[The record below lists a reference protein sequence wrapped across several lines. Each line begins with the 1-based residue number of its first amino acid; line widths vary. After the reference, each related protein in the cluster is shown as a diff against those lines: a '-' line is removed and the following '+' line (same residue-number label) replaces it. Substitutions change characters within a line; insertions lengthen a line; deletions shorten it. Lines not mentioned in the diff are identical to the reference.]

1 MKKSVEKS
9 AKSTNK
15 VLVNKLIKK
24 DGKLNINTE
33 GNLVI
38 ENVKKIEDEIIVEKL
53 IELKKTFGF
62 LCLIKDVRAIN
73 LFEDCGFG
81 GKTLY
86 LNLKDL
92 GDREV
97 RSVNG
102 IYFYKENNYCLKMA
116 HGKLSWID
124 LWKAIDEV
132 VKLNGNN
139 EEFIIE
145 SFEVKESGRNRFYV
159 KAILK
164 DVKPVFDLENYL
176 LPGITD
182 KLFG

>member
-1 MKKSVEKS
+1 MKKSNVKNTKS
-9 AKSTNK
+9 ASK
-15 VLVNKLIKK
+15 VLVSKVIKNE
-24 DGKLNINTE
+24 GKLNINTD

-38 ENVKKIEDEIIVEKL
+38 ENVKKIEDELIIEKL
-53 IELKKTFGF
+53 IELKKAFGF
-62 LCLIKDVRAIN
+62 LCLVKDVRAIN

-102 IYFYKENNYCLKMA
+102 IYFYKENNYCLKLA

-139 EEFIIE
+139 EEFIIDA
-145 SFEVKESGRNRFYV
+145 FEVKESGRNRFYV
-159 KAILK
+159 KAVIGFK
-164 DVKPVFDLENYL
+164 EVVDVDVYAFPY
-176 LPGITD
+176 
-182 KLFG
+182 

>member
-1 MKKSVEKS
+1 MKKSNVKNVKS
-9 AKSTNK
+9 ASK
-15 VLVNKLIKK
+15 VLVSKVIKNE
-24 DGKLNINTE
+24 GKLNINTD

-38 ENVKKIEDEIIVEKL
+38 ENVKKIEEELIVEKL
-53 IELKKTFGF
+53 IELKKAFGF

-102 IYFYKENNYCLKMA
+102 IYFYKENNYCLKLA

-139 EEFIIE
+139 EEFIIDA
-145 SFEVKESGRNRFYV
+145 FEVKESGRNRFYV
-159 KAILK
+159 KAVVGFK
-164 DVKPVFDLENYL
+164 EVVDVDMDAFAY
-176 LPGITD
+176 
-182 KLFG
+182 

>member
-1 MKKSVEKS
+1 MKKSNVKNAKS
-9 AKSTNK
+9 ASK
-15 VLVNKLIKK
+15 VLVSKVIKNE
-24 DGKLNINTE
+24 GKLNINTD

-38 ENVKKIEDEIIVEKL
+38 ENVKKIEEELIVEKL
-53 IELKKTFGF
+53 IELKKAFGF

-81 GKTLY
+81 GKSLY
-86 LNLKDL
+86 LNVKDL

-102 IYFYKENNYCLKMA
+102 IYFYKENNYCLKLA

-139 EEFIIE
+139 EEFIIDA
-145 SFEVKESGRNRFYV
+145 FEVKESGRNRFYV
-159 KAILK
+159 KAVIGFK
-164 DVKPVFDLENYL
+164 EVVDVDMDAFAY
-176 LPGITD
+176 
-182 KLFG
+182 

>member
-1 MKKSVEKS
+1 MKKSVVKS

-38 ENVKKIEDEIIVEKL
+38 ENVKKIEDELIVEKL
-53 IELKKTFGF
+53 IELKKAFGF

-73 LFEDCGFG
+73 LFENCGFG

-86 LNLKDL
+86 LNLKDKSV
-92 GDREV
+92 REID
-97 RSVNG
+97 SVNG
-102 IYFYKENNYCLKMA
+102 IYFYKENNYCLKLA

-124 LWKAIDEV
+124 LWKAIDEL
-132 VKLNGNN
+132 VKLNGNS
-139 EEFIIE
+139 EEFIIDAL
-145 SFEVKESGRNRFYV
+145 EVKESGRNKFYV
-159 KAILK
+159 KAVIGFK
-164 DVKPVFDLENYL
+164 EVVDVDTYA
-176 LPGITD
+176 LPY
-182 KLFG
+182 

>member
-1 MKKSVEKS
+1 MKNSNKKNS

-15 VLVNKLIKK
+15 VIVNKVIKSV
-24 DGKLNINTE
+24 GKLNVDAK

-38 ENVKKIEDEIIVEKL
+38 ENVKKIEDELIVEKL
-53 IELKKTFGF
+53 IELKKAFGF

-73 LFEDCGFG
+73 LFDDCGFG

-92 GDREV
+92 SDREV
-97 RSVNG
+97 ISVNG
-102 IYFYKENNYCLKMA
+102 IYFYKDNNYCLKIT

-139 EEFIIE
+139 DEFIID
-145 SFEVKESGRNRFYV
+145 SFEVKESGNSRFYV
-159 KAILK
+159 KAVVGFK
-164 DVKPVFDLENYL
+164 EVDD
-176 LPGITD
+176 
-182 KLFG
+182 FGC

>member
-1 MKKSVEKS
+1 MKKSNVKNTKS
-9 AKSTNK
+9 ASK
-15 VLVNKLIKK
+15 VLVSKVIKNE
-24 DGKLNINTE
+24 GKLNINTD

-38 ENVKKIEDEIIVEKL
+38 ENVKKIEEELIVEKL
-53 IELKKTFGF
+53 IELKKAFGF
-62 LCLIKDVRAIN
+62 LCLVKDVRAIN

-102 IYFYKENNYCLKMA
+102 IYFYKENNYCLKLA

-139 EEFIIE
+139 EEFIIDA
-145 SFEVKESGRNRFYV
+145 FEVKESGRNRFYV
-159 KAILK
+159 KAVIGFK
-164 DVKPVFDLENYL
+164 EVVDVDMDAFAY
-176 LPGITD
+176 
-182 KLFG
+182 

>member
-1 MKKSVEKS
+1 MKKSNVKNVKS
-9 AKSTNK
+9 ASK
-15 VLVNKLIKK
+15 VLVSKVIKNE
-24 DGKLNINTE
+24 GKLNINTD

-38 ENVKKIEDEIIVEKL
+38 ENVKKIEDELIIEKL
-53 IELKKTFGF
+53 IELKKAFGF

-139 EEFIIE
+139 EEFIIDA
-145 SFEVKESGRNRFYV
+145 FEVKESGRNRFYV
-159 KAILK
+159 KAVVGFK
-164 DVKPVFDLENYL
+164 EVVDVDMHVFPY
-176 LPGITD
+176 
-182 KLFG
+182 

>member
-1 MKKSVEKS
+1 MKKNNVKS
-9 AKSTNK
+9 AKSASK
-15 VLVNKLIKK
+15 VLVSKVIKNE
-24 DGKLNINTE
+24 GKLNINTD

-38 ENVKKIEDEIIVEKL
+38 ENVKKIEEELIIEKL
-53 IELKKTFGF
+53 IELKKAFGF

-73 LFEDCGFG
+73 LFEDCNYG

-97 RSVNG
+97 RNVNG

-139 EEFIIE
+139 EEFIID
-145 SFEVKESGRNRFYV
+145 SFEVKESGSNRFYV
-159 KAILK
+159 KAVIGFK
-164 DVKPVFDLENYL
+164 EVVDVDTYA
-176 LPGITD
+176 LPY
-182 KLFG
+182 